1 METRACAQPDLVILD
16 VMMSG
21 ILDGLS
27 ASMQIR
33 DEQGL
38 RRTPILMISSIT
50 SSDYAA
56 MFPTDEYVP
65 VDSFVSKPVG
75 PKKLLDE
82 VERLLSD

>member
-1 METRACAQPDLVILD
+1 MILD

-33 DEQGL
+33 EEQGL

-75 PKKLLDE
+75 PQTLLGE
-82 VERLLSD
+82 VRRLLSD